1 VNEDTP
7 SKEALMTTLIY
18 SMSVSLDGYIAGP
31 DGAID
36 WSAPDD
42 ELLRFK
48 TDQTRE
54 LTGHLSGRGLY
65 EDMLVWETAEQTFTE
80 PLALEFAPVWTA
92 IPQVVFSTSLTTV
105 KANARLARG
114 DVAAEVAELKNQP
127 GDGHVGV
134 GGAGLAAS
142 LAEKDLIDEYR
153 LFKCP
158 VVLGG
163 GTPYFPPLPK
173 RLDLEL
179 IETRTF
185 SQVVYL
191 RYRRS

>member
-1 VNEDTP
+1 MP
-7 SKEALMTTLIY
+7 TLIY

-36 WSAPDD
+36 WSAPDE
-42 ELLRFK
+42 ELMRFHNE
-48 TDQTRE
+48 QTRE

-65 EDMLVWETAEQTFTE
+65 EDMLVWETAEETGPET
-80 PLALEFAPVWTA
+80 LGLEFARLWKA
-92 IPQVVFSTSLTTV
+92 IPKVVFSTSLTTV
-105 KANARLARG
+105 RGNARLARS
-114 DVAAEVAELKNQP
+114 DVADEVAELKAQP
-127 GDGHVGV
+127 GGGIVSV

-153 LFKCP
+153 LFVNP

-173 RLDLEL
+173 KLDLEL
-179 IETRTF
+179 IETQAL